1 MIKSCVDSA
10 PDGPLD
16 VTNLGWDRTP
26 LQDVSTR
33 ACPLEFRD
41 EGSFF
46 LTLRQILVYCILLK
60 DIAAQGFFPV
70 FCSEEGRSHG

>member
-10 PDGPLD
+10 ADGPLD

-46 LTLRQILVYCILLK
+46 DSPPDPCLLWPSQK
-60 DIAAQGFFPV
+60 RDGEV
-70 FCSEEGRSHG
+70 FSHRFLL